1 MGKGLEHLLKSMQR
15 ADDHRSFSI
24 TVRVPMHF
32 EYRDFVI
39 ECSALYGG
47 AGFLARVIVSYS
59 PLDETK
65 SPAFKSD
72 LPTSFSTELQA
83 IYFARNVGEMW
94 CDEKTL
100 VTGSAS
106 PHARARSGSRRG

>member
-1 MGKGLEHLLKSMQR
+1 
-15 ADDHRSFSI
+15 
-24 TVRVPMHF
+24 MHF
-32 EYRDFVI
+32 EYREFVI
-39 ECSALYGG
+39 ECSALNGG
-47 AGFLARVIVSYS
+47 AGFIARVIVSDS

-72 LPTSFSTELQA
+72 LPRSFFTELQA

-100 VTGSAS
+100 VPTSSAS
-106 PHARARSGSRRG
+106 PHRSARSGSRPC